1 MLVER
6 NNLANHYYKNFIVLK
21 KICKL
26 QYQIKKFSSMFK
38 LAFSFKKTISMS
50 LKNMQNGLFPHSIE
64 TLFRIFDIFWLHQY
78 VPEDTFK
85 TLEQYQLL
93 QVSKNKEWVNDKLE
107 QHNLPP
113 YLNLIKVLLI
123 SQQTMTGLKEFF
135 SDGLQCVLVKNIIL
149 FI

>member
-1 MLVER
+1 
-6 NNLANHYYKNFIVLK
+6 
-21 KICKL
+21 
-26 QYQIKKFSSMFK
+26 
-38 LAFSFKKTISMS
+38 MS

-93 QVSKNKEWVNDKLE
+93 QVSRNKEWVNDKLE